1 VRLGSQHEYQRSG
14 QSGTLLQTLQ
24 RNTWRSLGPC
34 STIPM
39 APTARG
45 EEGEMEEKELLE
57 ELRAIRHLVRQ
68 TWIMVIV
75 LVAVVAVPAVLLG
88 CSTVGVILMEFLP
101 H

>member
-1 VRLGSQHEYQRSG
+1 
-14 QSGTLLQTLQ
+14 
-24 RNTWRSLGPC
+24 
-34 STIPM
+34 
-39 APTARG
+39 
-45 EEGEMEEKELLE
+45 MEEKELLE